1 MKIDKKT
8 TVVGFA
14 DAMKQTLDIIAK
26 RMNEQ
31 QSQINE
37 LERMVGHLKGDQ
49 YLTANRVNKLEK
61 NPTKDK

>member
-1 MKIDKKT
+1 MSRYKYTGMKIDKNT

-31 QSQINE
+31 QSQINAAHSIIDNLQRQIDE
-37 LERMVGHLKGDQ
+37 IQ
-49 YLTANRVNKLEK
+49 Y
-61 NPTKDK
+61 PTKDK

>member
-1 MKIDKKT
+1 MKIDKNT

-31 QSQINE
+31 QSQINAVNQIIDNLQRQIDE
-37 LERMVGHLKGDQ
+37 IQ
-49 YLTANRVNKLEK
+49 Y
-61 NPTKDK
+61 PTKDK

>member
-1 MKIDKKT
+1 MKIDKNT

-31 QSQINE
+31 QSQINAAHSIIDNLQRQIDE
-37 LERMVGHLKGDQ
+37 IQ
-49 YLTANRVNKLEK
+49 Y
-61 NPTKDK
+61 PTKDK

>member
-1 MKIDKKT
+1 MKIDKNT

-31 QSQINE
+31 QSQINAAHQIIDNLQRQIDE
-37 LERMVGHLKGDQ
+37 IQH
-49 YLTANRVNKLEK
+49 
-61 NPTKDK
+61 PTKDK

>member
-31 QSQINE
+31 QSQINAAHSIIDNLQRQIDE
-37 LERMVGHLKGDQ
+37 IQH
-49 YLTANRVNKLEK
+49 
-61 NPTKDK
+61 PTKDK

>member
-1 MKIDKKT
+1 MKIDKNT

-31 QSQINE
+31 QSQINAVHQIIDNLQRQIDE
-37 LERMVGHLKGDQ
+37 IQH
-49 YLTANRVNKLEK
+49 
-61 NPTKDK
+61 PTKDK

>member
-31 QSQINE
+31 QSQINAAHQIIDNLQRQIDE
-37 LERMVGHLKGDQ
+37 IQH
-49 YLTANRVNKLEK
+49 
-61 NPTKDK
+61 PTKDK

>member
-1 MKIDKKT
+1 MKIDKNT

-31 QSQINE
+31 QSQINAAHSIIDNLQRQIDE
-37 LERMVGHLKGDQ
+37 IQH
-49 YLTANRVNKLEK
+49 
-61 NPTKDK
+61 PTKDK

>member
-14 DAMKQTLDIIAK
+14 DAMKQTLDIIAR

-31 QSQINE
+31 QSQINAAHQIIDNLQRQIDE
-37 LERMVGHLKGDQ
+37 IQH
-49 YLTANRVNKLEK
+49 
-61 NPTKDK
+61 PTKDK

>member
-1 MKIDKKT
+1 MKIDKNT

-31 QSQINE
+31 QSQINAAHQIIDNLQRQIDE
-37 LERMVGHLKGDQ
+37 IQ
-49 YLTANRVNKLEK
+49 Y
-61 NPTKDK
+61 PTKDK

>member
-1 MKIDKKT
+1 MKIDKNT

-31 QSQINE
+31 QSQINAVHQIIDNLQRQIDE
-37 LERMVGHLKGDQ
+37 IQ
-49 YLTANRVNKLEK
+49 Y
-61 NPTKDK
+61 PTKKKD